1 MRAGS
6 SVAIS
11 AKKFEPFSRTEG
23 VCNIIGRLL
32 LALQLHHVCDCV
44 KLKLKQNL
52 KVELKLKHNLNLKV
66 GTGTLSTMKEHS
78 FYNSLQLSTSRTL
91 TYYPHTV

>member
-32 LALQLHHVCDCV
+32 LALQLHHVCDSV
-44 KLKLKQNL
+44 KLKLKHNLNL

-66 GTGTLSTMKEHS
+66 GTGPLSTMKEHS
-78 FYNSLQLSTSRTL
+78 FYNSLQLVRL
-91 TYYPHTV
+91 ALYYIN

>member
-11 AKKFEPFSRTEG
+11 AKKNEPFSRTEG

-32 LALQLHHVCDCV
+32 LALQLHLKV
-44 KLKLKQNL
+44 KLKLKHNLNL

-66 GTGTLSTMKEHS
+66 GTGS
-78 FYNSLQLSTSRTL
+78 
-91 TYYPHTV
+91 